1 MRIIVTDVEVFKYDW
16 IAVFLDTVSGEWAVF
31 HNDNQGV
38 RDYMSQPDR
47 IYCTFNGKHYD
58 NFCLKAMCCGAD
70 PTLIKQINDFIIV
83 DKRNGW
89 DHWFIRKNKF
99 WFNNFDLADD
109 TQQGTSLKH
118 YEAHS
123 FVDIEESEVDFGLD
137 RPLTQEELES
147 TKHYCKW
154 DVWNTARLLTTR
166 KGYLDTKLNVG
177 RMIESPDEKSLYCT
191 NALLTAK
198 ALKAVATERYDER
211 EYQYPDNLRK
221 DLIPSE
227 VLEFF
232 DRIHD
237 TSIPSKDYFKS
248 SLVINI
254 GECEVKIGFGGI
266 HAAIPNYI
274 GGDNR

>member
-1 MRIIVTDVEVFKYDW
+1 MRIIVVDVEVFKYDW
-16 IAVFLDTVSGEWAVF
+16 IAVFLDTITGKFSVF
-31 HNDNQGV
+31 HNDNQAV
-38 RDYMSQPDR
+38 RNYMSQPDH

-70 PTLIKQINDFIIV
+70 PTLIKQISDFIIV

-89 DHWFIRKNKF
+89 DHWFIKRNRF
-99 WFNNFDLADD
+99 WFDNFDLADD

-123 FVDIEESEVDFGLD
+123 FVDIEESEVDFDLD
-137 RPLTQEELES
+137 RPLTPEELES
-147 TKHYCKW
+147 TIHYCKW

-177 RMIESPDEKSLYCT
+177 QMIGLPDEKSLYCT

-198 ALKAVATERYDER
+198 ALQAVATDHDDER

-237 TSIPSKDYFKS
+237 MSIPSEEYFKS

-254 GECEVKIGFGGI
+254 GDCEVKIGFGGI

-274 GGDNR
+274 GGDS

>member
-1 MRIIVTDVEVFKYDW
+1 MNIVVVDCEVFKYDW
-16 IAVFLDTVSGEWAVF
+16 ITIFLDTTTGEWSVF
-31 HNDNQGV
+31 HNDEEGM
-38 RDYMSQPDR
+38 RDYISRPGQ

-58 NFCLKAMCCGAD
+58 NFCMKAMCCGAD
-70 PTLIKQINDFIIV
+70 PTLIKHISDFIITE
-83 DKRNGW
+83 KRNGW
-89 DHWFIRKNKF
+89 DHWYIRKNRF
-99 WFNNFDLADD
+99 RFNNFDLADD

-123 FVDIEESEVDFGLD
+123 FVDIEESEVDFNLD
-137 RPLTQEELES
+137 RPLTPEEIQS
-147 TKHYCKW
+147 TIHYCKW
-154 DVWNTARLLTTR
+154 DVWNTARLLTVR

-177 RMIESPDEKSLYCT
+177 RMIGLPDEQALYCT
-191 NALLTAK
+191 NALLTAR

-227 VLEFF
+227 VLNFF

-237 TSIPSKDYFKS
+237 MSIPSSEYFKS

-266 HAAIPNYI
+266 HAAIPKYI
-274 GGDNR
+274 GGDSE